1 MQITR
6 ATDYAVR
13 IMVEL
18 AAAPE
23 DARVAA
29 PELSRAIQA
38 PDSFVSKIL
47 QLLVQ
52 RGLIKSSRG
61 TGGGFQLAVSPEKIS
76 LLDVVEMV
84 EGPLQIN
91 VCLPGEATCDR
102 KSWCGAHPVWRE
114 AQDALKAVLANESIA
129 RLARDSA
136 QNLASTSG
144 NPAREL
150 EPKLQKQI
158 RRPGANRLQHRHG

>member
-38 PDSFVSKIL
+38 PDSFVS
-47 QLLVQ
+47 
-52 RGLIKSSRG
+52 
-61 TGGGFQLAVSPEKIS
+61 
-76 LLDVVEMV
+76 
-84 EGPLQIN
+84 
-91 VCLPGEATCDR
+91 
-102 KSWCGAHPVWRE
+102 
-114 AQDALKAVLANESIA
+114 
-129 RLARDSA
+129 
-136 QNLASTSG
+136 
-144 NPAREL
+144 
-150 EPKLQKQI
+150 
-158 RRPGANRLQHRHG
+158 